1 MEEQTGKRSLKALV
15 QDSWMDTAQL
25 VCHLHRTHLI
35 LPRLSLPLTTAASAL
50 ISTVCNLTEKH
61 TLKSIVHASLPFTEA
76 VCNYYKSEINFHI
89 FKI

>member
-1 MEEQTGKRSLKALV
+1 MKEQTRKRSLKALV

-25 VCHLHRTHLI
+25 VCHIHRTCAI
-35 LPRLSLPLTTAASAL
+35 LPRLSLATASALFSTAL

-76 VCNYYKSEINFHI
+76 V
-89 FKI
+89 